1 MIICMTLSVLVAGGT
16 GRFAAVASLLLER
29 GHRVRVTSRDPAS
42 AVATRL
48 AGLGAE
54 VVTGDFDDPAGLEA
68 AARGVD
74 AVFAAGTAHR
84 AGPAGEAR
92 HGINIATAAAAAG
105 VGHLVYVSG
114 AGADAA
120 TGIPV
125 LESKAQV
132 ERRIRAGDAPWTIL
146 APAYLMENLLNPWS
160 RAALGDGIFP
170 SYVPLDRALQQVATI
185 DIAAVA
191 AHVIEHP
198 DGHLGQRIEL
208 ASTTV
213 TARQLHAALV
223 AITGRP
229 LELCHLDPPPPLVPL
244 FRWLDEVG
252 FAIDVDHLRAT
263 YPDIAWHNFNTWAHT
278 IDWSFLP

>member
-1 MIICMTLSVLVAGGT
+1 MALSILVAGGT
-16 GRFAAVASLLLER
+16 GRFSAVVPLLLER
-29 GHRVRVTSRDPAS
+29 GHRVRVTSRDPSS

-48 AGLGAE
+48 AALGAE
-54 VVTGDFDDPAGLEA
+54 VMTGDFDDPAGLETA
-68 AARGVD
+68 AQGVD

-92 HGINIATAAAAAG
+92 HGSNIAIAADAAG

-132 ERRIRAGDAPWTIL
+132 ERRIRSGEVPYTIL
-146 APAYLMENLLNPWS
+146 APAYFMENLLNPWS
-160 RAALGDGIFP
+160 RAALGDGIVP
-170 SYVPLDRALQQVATI
+170 SYLPVDRALQQVATV

-191 AHVIEHP
+191 VHVIEHP
-198 DGHLGQRIEL
+198 DGHLGQRVEL
-208 ASTTV
+208 ASTTI
-213 TARQLHAALV
+213 TARQAHAALE

-229 LELCHLDPPPPLVPL
+229 LELRHLDPPPPLVPL
-244 FRWLDEVG
+244 FRWLDAVG
-252 FAIDVDHLRAT
+252 FAIDIDHLRAT
-263 YPDIAWHNFNTWAHT
+263 YPDIAWHDFTTWAHT
-278 IDWSFLP
+278 IDWNFLP